1 MSAGRKVFA
10 ARKLLYRPPSNAL
23 ERVETEVPLGA
34 SEMIEGEKDQDVEYR
49 KMLSDIL
56 RMPLDPRAGID
67 YELMGKRIK
76 LLDKIK
82 AAGVAK
88 GL

>member
-1 MSAGRKVFA
+1 M
-10 ARKLLYRPPSNAL
+10 ARKFELK
-23 ERVETEVPLGA
+23 TIPLGA
-34 SEMIEGEKDQDVEYR
+34 PTMEPGAEEPTLSYR
-49 KMLSDIL
+49 EMLSDIL
-56 RMPLDPRAGID
+56 RMPLDPKAGID
-67 YELMGKRIK
+67 YDLMGKWLK